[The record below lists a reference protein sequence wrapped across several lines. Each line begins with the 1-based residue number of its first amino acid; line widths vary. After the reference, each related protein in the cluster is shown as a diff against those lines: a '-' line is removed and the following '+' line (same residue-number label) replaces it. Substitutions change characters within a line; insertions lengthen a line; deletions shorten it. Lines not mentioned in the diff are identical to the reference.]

1 MSLRARDHSI
11 GESGTCPIRSTFAA
25 TKQNSVTIVEDH
37 LLLVTSAPKKTSG
50 CLLWQRMNGL
60 MMRGRFQDW
69 KGMLENTFD
78 NTVETKVE
86 CQWMDLSVCSAGG
99 FTQSQTMK
107 LEGLI

>member
-1 MSLRARDHSI
+1 
-11 GESGTCPIRSTFAA
+11 
-25 TKQNSVTIVEDH
+25 
-37 LLLVTSAPKKTSG
+37 
-50 CLLWQRMNGL
+50 

-99 FTQSQTMK
+99 FTQPQAMK
-107 LEGLI
+107 LEGLIQGKRELILIDRGASHNFISQELVQQLGLKVTPTQTYGVRLG